1 MLFLHV
7 DSIWRLVTKPKHNL
21 SQHASDQKSNAEPAA
36 ADPERVPR
44 IKPQRTGNDVG
55 SDLGVEDVPVDAGDR
70 MKVERRVAVELLAE
84 GELSIEG
91 LQRLVVVGN
100 LKGQN

>member
-7 DSIWRLVTKPKHNL
+7 DSIWRLVTKQKHDL
-21 SQHASDQKSNAEPAA
+21 SQHPTDQESNDEPAA
-36 ADPERVPR
+36 ADPERVTR
-44 IKPQRTGNDVG
+44 IKPQRTGNDIR

-70 MKVERRVAVELLAE
+70 MKVERSVAVELLAE

>member
-1 MLFLHV
+1 MLFLHF
-7 DSIWRLVTKPKHNL
+7 DSIWRLVTKQKHDL
-21 SQHASDQKSNAEPAA
+21 SQHPTDQKSNADPAA
-36 ADPERVPR
+36 AESEPVTR

-70 MKVERRVAVELLAE
+70 VKVERSVAVELLAE

>member
-1 MLFLHV
+1 MLFLHF
-7 DSIWRLVTKPKHNL
+7 DFIWRLVTKQKHDL
-21 SQHASDQKSNAEPAA
+21 SQHPSDQKSKGEP
-36 ADPERVPR
+36 ADPERVTR
-44 IKPQRTGNDVG
+44 IKPQRTGNDVR

-70 MKVERRVAVELLAE
+70 VKVERSVAVELLAE